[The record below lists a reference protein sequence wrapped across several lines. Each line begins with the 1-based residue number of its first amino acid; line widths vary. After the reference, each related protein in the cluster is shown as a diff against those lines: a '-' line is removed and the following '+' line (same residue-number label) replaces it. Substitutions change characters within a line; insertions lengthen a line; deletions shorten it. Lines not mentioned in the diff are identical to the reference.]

1 MPSMTSNDFIAHHI
15 GDMRTTLAIDD
26 DVLALV
32 REYASER
39 SVPLGRAAS
48 DLIRRGLAAPRP
60 VRREQGLVVAALP
73 PDSPRVT
80 SRRAR
85 ALQGNTD

>member
-1 MPSMTSNDFIAHHI
+1 MTSDDGIAHHV

-32 REYASER
+32 RDYAAER

-80 SRRAR
+80 SRRVR
-85 ALQGNTD
+85 ALQ

>member
-1 MPSMTSNDFIAHHI
+1 MPQLTSIHGMAHRT

-32 REYASER
+32 RDYASER

-48 DLIRRGLAAPRP
+48 GLVRRGLAAPRP
-60 VRREQGLVVAALP
+60 VRREQGLVMAALP

-80 SRRAR
+80 SRRVR
-85 ALQGNTD
+85 ALQGNPD